1 VTARVRVGVCAD
13 FREEGWP
20 SMDRVAD
27 SLVACLAR
35 DHAGTVDAAL
45 VCPPFTRRV
54 SRVSS
59 SRAAMNIDRGWN
71 RLRDYPR
78 YAGRIAGDYD
88 VFHVVDHS
96 YSQLVHRLPAARTVV
111 TCHDLDTFRSILD
124 PPSEPRPALF
134 RAMTRHILAGLQRAA
149 RVTCDTAAVRDEL
162 VDRGLVPAGRI
173 VVAPIGVAGE
183 FSPDADADADREV
196 ARLLGAPADARGTA
210 GNIEVLHVGSTV
222 GRKRID
228 TLLATIAEVR
238 RAVPAVR
245 LVRVGGP
252 FTSEQERMIRELD
265 LAQHV
270 TVLPALDDRF
280 LAAVYRRAALVVL
293 PSAREG
299 FGLPV
304 VEAMASGTPVL
315 ASDLPVL
322 REVGGGVAAHAAPGD
337 AGAWAR
343 GVTALLRE
351 RSDAPER
358 WAGRRQRGIAW
369 SRRFTWAAFADCM
382 ADIYSNLASCP
393 A

>member
-35 DHAGTVDAAL
+35 DHADTVDAAL
-45 VCPPFTRRV
+45 VCPPFTGRL

-59 SRAAMNIDRGWN
+59 SPTAMNIDRGWN

-78 YAGRIAGDYD
+78 HASRIAGDYD

-124 PPSEPRPALF
+124 PQAEPRPALF
-134 RAMTRHILAGLQRAA
+134 RAMARHILAGLQRAA

-162 VDRGLVPAGRI
+162 VERGLVPADRI
-173 VVAPIGVAGE
+173 VVVPIGVAGE
-183 FSPDADADADREV
+183 FSPDADANADREV
-196 ARLLGAPADARGTA
+196 ARLLGAPANAQ
-210 GNIEVLHVGSTV
+210 GNTEVLHVGSTV
-222 GRKRID
+222 ARKRID
-228 TLLATIAEVR
+228 TLLTAIAEVR
-238 RAVPAVR
+238 RTTPGVR

-252 FTSEQERMIRELD
+252 FTSEQARMVRALG
-265 LAQHV
+265 LAEHV
-270 TVLPALDDRF
+270 SVLPALDDRL
-280 LAAVYRRAALVVL
+280 LAAVYRRAAVVVL

-304 VEAMASGTPVL
+304 VEAMASGTAVV

-322 REVGGGVAAHAAPGD
+322 REVGGGVAEHCAPGD
-337 AGAWAR
+337 PAACAR
-343 GVTALLRE
+343 VVTALLRE
-351 RSDAPER
+351 RSDAPEQ
-358 WAGRRQRGIAW
+358 WADRRRRGVVW
-369 SRRFTWAAFADCM
+369 SRRFTWAAFAECM
-382 ADIYSNLASCP
+382 ADIYSELAACP